1 MMVMNLMTLM
11 GMKKKKMTMMMMM
24 MMMMLMTLLLL
35 IMIMTMMTT
44 TMMMMD
50 WNISWRPEYTQ
61 KDDEKYEGCRGRE
74 RGGGAWAEEEDGEE
88 DQLKTNWSLG
98 SLVAFVNPPH
108 LFRIISGPW
117 KP

>member
-11 GMKKKKMTMMMMM
+11 GMKKKKMTMMIMMM

-35 IMIMTMMTT
+35 
-44 TMMMMD
+44 MMD
-50 WNISWRPEYTQ
+50 WNISWRQEYKQ

-108 LFRIISGPW
+108 LFR
-117 KP
+117 